1 MTHILPSL
9 QHRESLHFNTQPGI
23 CRPHLNTQDTITA
36 VVHVQRHNFETPAQN
51 SLQSYSPPARDSRK
65 SIGNSIDWAICH
77 PPARARKREQSQ
89 ERTEGDQRLRPMPS
103 AKTGPIGRPTAPQ
116 HATLLSPP
124 KARHRYPQHNRK
136 LRHRQPSRQ
145 HA

>member
-51 SLQSYSPPARDSRK
+51 SLAHAVFSAV
-65 SIGNSIDWAICH
+65 IGEKLAK
-77 PPARARKREQSQ
+77 RAEKRNFEK
-89 ERTEGDQRLRPMPS
+89 RLRP
-103 AKTGPIGRPTAPQ
+103 
-116 HATLLSPP
+116 
-124 KARHRYPQHNRK
+124 N
-136 LRHRQPSRQ
+136 
-145 HA
+145 